1 MNFHDELNSRI
12 DMVNALLEGAFSASA
27 NDAEYLNEAMRYSVF
42 GTGKR
47 IRPIIMFESAKLFGR
62 KPVEIPEFMIALELI
77 HSYSLVHDD
86 MECLDND
93 EYRRGELTTHA
104 KYGEATAL
112 LVGDGLLNMAYEEV
126 AMALECSPKPRLA
139 ARAFSVLSRC
149 AGIYGMVGGQAVDV
163 WYEKNRQPL
172 TAEKLNY
179 IHENKT
185 GALINAAFLI
195 GGILGGADDDELE
208 QLSIAA
214 RCVGMAFQIQDDIL
228 DVEGDF
234 EEFGK
239 PIGSDAANGKETYVT
254 VYGME
259 KAKADVKSY
268 SEQALCVLASFK
280 RRNPFLEQLVESM
293 INRSR

>member
-1 MNFHDELNSRI
+1 MNFHDELASRV
-12 DMVNALLEGAFSASA
+12 DMVNALLEGAFSAGA
-27 NDAEYLNEAMRYSVF
+27 GDAEYLNEAMKYSVL
-42 GTGKR
+42 GSGKR
-47 IRPIIMFESAKLFGR
+47 IRPIIMFETSKLFGR
-62 KPVEIPEFMIALELI
+62 KAVEIPEFMIALELI

-86 MECLDND
+86 MPCLDND

-104 KYGEATAL
+104 KYGEPTAL

-126 AMALECSPKPRLA
+126 AMALECSPKPRIP

-163 WYEKNRQPL
+163 WYEKNKQPL
-172 TAEKLNY
+172 TADKLNY

-185 GALINAAFLI
+185 GALIVAAFLI
-195 GGILGGADDDELE
+195 GGILGGADDGELE
-208 QLSIAA
+208 KLSIAA
-214 RCVGMAFQIQDDIL
+214 RSVGMAFQIQDDIL
-228 DVEGDF
+228 DVEGSF

-254 VYGME
+254 VYGMDR
-259 KAKADVKSY
+259 AKADVKKY
-268 SEQALCVLASFK
+268 SEQAISVLSSFK
-280 RRNPFLEQLVESM
+280 KRNLFLEELVESM